1 MQRKRCIFSFYGSQR
16 FLKKI
21 IYMKER
27 LFTFNYILLLGANF
41 LMYSGFWMLVPVLPF
56 YLHETYNCTESVI
69 GMILCCYTI
78 SSLCIRPFSAYLL
91 DTFKR
96 KPLYIIA
103 YFVFCSCFLG
113 YILSATLAVFIVLRI
128 AHGLAFG
135 TVTVGGNTIVVDIM
149 PSSRRGEGLGYYG
162 LTNNTAMSI
171 GPMIG
176 LMLKDSMTF
185 ENLFIVGLA
194 CTVTGF
200 ILALSV
206 RCPQKPQ
213 IKRQP
218 ISFDRF
224 ILIKGIPATVALLLL
239 SIPYGATTNYVAV
252 YAQNI
257 GLNVPTGLFFTFM
270 AIGMGVSRIFSGKW
284 VDRGFICKIISY
296 GFYLVAAAFILLSSC
311 IYIVSWNTV
320 MCTFAFFLV
329 ALMLGIGFGVMF
341 PAYNTLYI
349 NLAPNN
355 RRATATSTY
364 LTAWDIG
371 IGIGIFSGGIIA
383 EKFSYDKIYLVGTG
397 FCLLAMLY
405 FNLYVAQH
413 YERNKLR

>member
-1 MQRKRCIFSFYGSQR
+1 
-16 FLKKI
+16 
-21 IYMKER
+21 MKER
-27 LFTFNYILLLGANF
+27 LFTPSYILILGANF

-56 YLHETYNCTESVI
+56 FLYERFDCTESVI
-69 GMILCCYTI
+69 GLILCCYTI
-78 SSLCIRPFSAYLL
+78 SSLCVRPFSAYLL
-91 DTFKR
+91 DTFRR
-96 KPLYIIA
+96 KPLYILA

-113 YILSATLAVFIVLRI
+113 YILSATLTAFIVLRV

-171 GPMIG
+171 GPMVG

-185 ENLFIVGLA
+185 ESLFTVGLA
-194 CTVTGF
+194 CTVLGF
-200 ILALSV
+200 VLAALV
-206 RCPQKPQ
+206 KCPHKPQ
-213 IKRQP
+213 VRRQP
-218 ISFDRF
+218 LSFDRF

-239 SIPYGATTNYVAV
+239 SVPYGATTNYVAV
-252 YAQNI
+252 YAQDI
-257 GLNVPTGLFFTFM
+257 GLDVPTGLFFTCM
-270 AIGMGVSRIFSGKW
+270 AVGMGVSRIFSGKW
-284 VDRGFICKIISY
+284 VDRGYICKIISG
-296 GFYLVAAAFILLSSC
+296 GFYLVTAAFLLLSC
-311 IYIVSWNTV
+311 CVYIVAWNATV
-320 MCTFAFFLV
+320 CAFAFFLV

-371 IGIGIFSGGIIA
+371 IGIGIFSGGLIA
-383 EKFSYDKIYLVGTG
+383 ETLSFDKIYLVGTC
-397 FCLLAMLY
+397 FCILSMLY
-405 FNLYVAQH
+405 FNLYVARH